1 MLDRWWIGPILVL
14 YTSQTEKVK
23 NDRFYLKVLT
33 FSSHIL
39 RLTFFWLFISKMLTL
54 GWLFLT
60 FFLLTEVMKKS
71 DDVYLKSQ
79 KVRKSPK
86 ILPENLKN
94 MTCFF
99 DIIWQVLLSFRKT
112 KNIYKYK
119 TVYRFSSVAYSNYK
133 ETLQLIL
140 ATYMNTWYFFDFLE
154 LFLNVIFYF

>member
-54 GWLFLT
+54 GWLFWL
-60 FFLLTEVMKKS
+60 FLLTEVMKKS

-79 KVRKSPK
+79 KVRKSQK

-99 DIIWQVLLSFRKT
+99 DIIWQVLLSCRKT
-112 KNIYKYK
+112 KKNYKYK
-119 TVYRFSSVAYSNYK
+119 NFQLFSSVAYSNYK
-133 ETLQLIL
+133 DTLQLIL
-140 ATYMNTWYFFDFLE
+140 AAYMNTWHFFDFLE
-154 LFLNVIFYF
+154 LF

>member
-1 MLDRWWIGPILVL
+1 MLERWWIGPILVL

-39 RLTFFWLFISKMLTL
+39 RLTFFWLFISKNLTL

-79 KVRKSPK
+79 KVRKSQK

-112 KNIYKYK
+112 KKIYKYK
-119 TVYRFSSVAYSNYK
+119 IFYRFSSVAYSNYK
-133 ETLQLIL
+133 ETLQVIM
-140 ATYMNTWYFFDFLE
+140 ATYMNTWHFFDFLE